1 VTYTPAIRRRRRR
14 RTILIISIVGIV
26 SAVAYGVTRAQGE
39 AEVTRA
45 YLDVIY
51 EVATGQASAAV
62 SFSEMIT
69 EIESFTRPRMLQT
82 LEDLEGRSDE
92 LVTLLASANPP
103 EDLDRADLWLQMA
116 TTSWRNGLSHA
127 RAGLI
132 ALASDPVDTDGTGAT
147 SLARGVVDLRVGDR
161 AYQGFMSEVA
171 DVDTTLLGGAF
182 PTVTFVPAESD
193 PLFEPVSLARRMFLT
208 PGLTEVDDL
217 AVADYRL
224 DPAAVG
230 ESEGIPEVPIAASQS
245 IEATIYNRGN
255 TDRVEVV
262 VSLQLVSSDGE
273 EYTASIEIDSI
284 AGGAARTVL
293 FSELPVKPDTFYQ
306 VLISIPPGDDVDEND
321 SVTFR
326 FAVNEAS

>member
-1 VTYTPAIRRRRRR
+1 
-14 RTILIISIVGIV
+14 
-26 SAVAYGVTRAQGE
+26 
-39 AEVTRA
+39 
-45 YLDVIY
+45 
-51 EVATGQASAAV
+51 
-62 SFSEMIT
+62 MIT